1 MMTKASSY
9 KHSNTKNKTMKK
21 NLLMRRLCNA
31 CALTILLL
39 PSAVFAQD
47 NYWLLDGFSRVNTAT
62 NAVASSPVGPYSLS
76 NVRTVYDA
84 SGNEVFTYA
93 GGAVATQGGQ
103 GITST
108 IADRQQAFPI
118 PGKCKQYYILGVSRN
133 SPHNSPVTLT
143 KIDAS
148 SSGLPVQ
155 VSTGTLTYLAH
166 SNYGAVAGKL
176 DASGNRYIYCLST
189 TLNVTSSCYLY
200 RYTIAADGSVGT
212 LYQVDSLLPKCSENT
227 RIKMSPDQNS
237 MGYTDVS
244 GNLVTYNFISRNHT
258 SYGVPAVGMAEANVG
273 SARRWFV
280 STGNPTLGLGYF
292 TEGNT
297 VFTTIS
303 TTNGINSEIAQ
314 GKIAQGNISFL
325 YIANGNPATGT
336 GTLRCF
342 PSFFVTTPGFTTI
355 PGAQIVGVNDIYTP
369 TAYSFGNNVEG
380 EDINVS
386 QTPTVSFTLNNM
398 TGTNTAPGIIWV
410 CPGMTSAPLNITV
423 GGMHSN
429 SYSYCYQYG
438 TLTGGVFSGVG
449 FANCFAG
456 HTGVIVP
463 SATYN
468 TSIPTGSSP
477 THVKVDVSFADVCGN
492 WVTNTQYFEIKPV
505 NLLVDFK
512 LKAPSGASCVSIN
525 RETNIANLASGLAPT
540 QPILSGTP
548 FCQNGWLGAG
558 TAGILGATY
567 TASSLGILN
576 YKLVLE
582 DVTPGNPL
590 PVLPTT
596 TVTRIPPNTF
606 NNYAFA
612 VPTAG
617 WFQNNYDDIKN
628 NHYFK
633 VTLSFATAECGTVS
647 NYSYFRIIDGG
658 ISGSS
663 DNPEY
668 WRPGS
673 GPQNDNLQ
681 LEAVHVFPNPA
692 TDKVH
697 LNWRNE
703 TAVEIKGQIL
713 FTDVLGKIVL
723 QKELDQQE
731 GNNEVIM
738 NIATLAPGIYHYR
751 LRTAGGDFSGKLIK
765 Q

>member
-1 MMTKASSY
+1 
-9 KHSNTKNKTMKK
+9 MKK
-21 NLLMRRLCNA
+21 NLLMRRLRNT
-31 CALTILLL
+31 CALTALLL
-39 PSAVFAQD
+39 PSTVFAQD
-47 NYWLLDGFSRVNTAT
+47 NYWLLDGFSRVNTAN

-108 IADRQQAFPI
+108 TADRQQAFPI

-143 KIDAS
+143 RIDAS
-148 SSGLPVQ
+148 GAGTPVQ
-155 VSTGTLTYLAH
+155 TSTSTLTNLAH
-166 SNYGAVAGKL
+166 SNYGAIAGKQ
-176 DASGNRYIYCLST
+176 DASGNRHIYCLT
-189 TLNVTSSCYLY
+189 TSFTVTSSCYLY
-200 RYTIAADGSVGT
+200 RYTIAADGSVGP
-212 LYQVDSLLPKCSENT
+212 LYKVDSFLPKCSGNT
-227 RIKMSPDQNS
+227 QIKMAPDQNS
-237 MGYTDVS
+237 LAYTDES

-258 SYGVPAVGMAEANVG
+258 SYGIPALGMAEANVG
-273 SARRWFV
+273 PARRWFV
-280 STGNPTLGLGYF
+280 STGDTTLGLGYF

-297 VFTTIS
+297 AFTTIS
-303 TTNGINSEIAQ
+303 TTDGINSEIAQ
-314 GKIAQGNISFL
+314 GKLAQGNISFL

-355 PGAQIVGVNDIYTP
+355 PGAQIAGVNDIYTP

-398 TGTNTAPGIIWV
+398 TGTNTAPGTIWV
-410 CPGMTSAPLNITV
+410 CPGMIGAPLNITV
-423 GGMHSN
+423 GGMHYN
-429 SYSYCYQYG
+429 NYTDCRQFG
-438 TLTGGVFSGVG
+438 TLIGGVFTPSGPTLCTLRMNGTV
-449 FANCFAG
+449 
-456 HTGVIVP
+456 TP
-463 SATYN
+463 SATYS
-468 TSIPTGSSP
+468 TSVSVGSVQ
-477 THVKVDVSFADVCGN
+477 THMKVDVEVVDVCGN
-492 WVTNTQYFEIKPV
+492 KVTNTQYFEIKPV
-505 NLLVDFK
+505 SLLVDFK
-512 LKAPSGASCVSIN
+512 LRGPNGASCVSIN
-525 RETNIANLASGLAPT
+525 RETNMANLASGLAPS
-540 QPILSGTP
+540 QPVLSGAPP
-548 FCQNGWLGAG
+548 FCQNGWLGA
-558 TAGILGATY
+558 TSAGIFGATY
-567 TASSLGILN
+567 TASSLNILN
-576 YKLVLE
+576 YKVVIE
-582 DVTPGNPL
+582 DVTPGNPS
-590 PVLPTT
+590 PVLPTAT
-596 TVTRIPPNTF
+596 ATRIPPATF
-606 NNYAFA
+606 NNYGFA
-612 VPTAG
+612 APTAG
-617 WFQNNYDDIKN
+617 WFINNYDSIKN

-633 VTLSFATAECGTVS
+633 VTLSFNTAECGSTS

-658 ISGSS
+658 ISGSI

-673 GPQNDNLQ
+673 GPQNGSVQ

-703 TAVEIKGQIL
+703 TAVEGKGQIL

-738 NIATLAPGIYHYR
+738 DIATLAPGIYHYK
-751 LRTAGGDFSGKLIK
+751 LKTAGGDFSGKLIK